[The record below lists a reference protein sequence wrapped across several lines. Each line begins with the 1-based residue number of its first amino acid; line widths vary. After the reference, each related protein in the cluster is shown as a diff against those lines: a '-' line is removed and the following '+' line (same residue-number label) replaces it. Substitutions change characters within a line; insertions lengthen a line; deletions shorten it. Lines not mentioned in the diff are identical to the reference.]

1 MAADPLAPDAPG
13 ADDSA
18 AAAHTAAG
26 RALAHA
32 TAVLTWAGSAALLA
46 VAAVTV
52 LSVLGRYLFNRPIE
66 GDYELVEIGMA
77 VAIFLYFPY
86 THLTGSNIV
95 AEFFTHGLSERART
109 MLEAMHD
116 AIFGAVAALF
126 TWRLALGCIRKFQE
140 NDTTMLLAIPKG
152 WAFLLAVIAMAMLA
166 AVCALRVADGLD
178 RLRR

>member
-13 ADDSA
+13 ADETVPA
-18 AAAHTAAG
+18 ARTAAG
-26 RALAHA
+26 RALARA
-32 TAVLTWAGSAALLA
+32 TAIVTWTGSAVLVSVA
-46 VAAVTV
+46 VVTV
-52 LSVLGRYLFNRPIE
+52 LSVIGRYLFNRPIE

-95 AEFFTHGLSERART
+95 AEFFTHKVPERGRKV
-109 MLEAMHD
+109 LETVHD

-152 WAFLLAVIAMAMLA
+152 WAFLLAVIAMAMLT
-166 AVCALRVADGLD
+166 AVCALRVADGLE

>member
-1 MAADPLAPDAPG
+1 MAADPLAPEAPD
-13 ADDSA
+13 ADDTA
-18 AAAHTAAG
+18 PAAHTAAG
-26 RALAHA
+26 RALAWA
-32 TAVLTWAGSAALLA
+32 TSVLTWSGSVALLA
-46 VAAVTV
+46 IAAITV
-52 LSVLGRYLFNRPIE
+52 LSVLGRYLLNRPIE

-109 MLEAMHD
+109 MLEAVHD
-116 AIFGAVAALF
+116 AIFCLVAALF
-126 TWRLALGCIRKFQE
+126 TWRLALGCIRKFAD

-152 WAFLLAVIAMAMLA
+152 WALLLAVVAMAVLTA
-166 AVCALRVADGLD
+166 ICALRFADRLG

>member
-1 MAADPLAPDAPG
+1 MPADPLAPDAPG
-13 ADDSA
+13 AEEADPAGRSA
-18 AAAHTAAG
+18 TG
-26 RALAHA
+26 RALARA

-95 AEFFTHGLSERART
+95 AEFFTHGLSKRGQT
-109 MLEAMHD
+109 MLEAAHD
-116 AIFGAVAALF
+116 AIFCLVAALF
-126 TWRLALGCIRKFQE
+126 TWRLALGCIRKFAD

-152 WAFLLAVIAMAMLA
+152 WALLLAVIAMAMLTA
-166 AVCALRVADGLD
+166 ICALRVADGFD